1 MAVVIVLL
9 ESKRCLTSFDRQRVQ
24 VILLARMI
32 ATLSMEKDLVRK
44 MCLEKVVDEF
54 NGFEKNRRIV
64 LS

>member
-9 ESKRCLTSFDRQRVQ
+9 ESKRCLTGFDRQRVQ

-32 ATLSMEKDLVRK
+32 ATLSMEKDLARK
-44 MCLEKVVDEF
+44 MCMEKVVDEF
-54 NGFEKNRRIV
+54 NGFDKNRRIV